1 MTARTRAR
9 PRMVWFCRFR
19 NASAPSLM
27 ALEIFCICGVPVS
40 WLMTY
45 FDNPVAT
52 SKDRML
58 IPRTATRYC
67 CPDPVDSL
75 AWSHRASA
83 HTLNG
88 IRSNPPDDNGKKTR
102 GELIRVAYENKQ
114 NQAFP
119 VRYSPFDA
127 SSPR

>member
-1 MTARTRAR
+1 
-9 PRMVWFCRFR
+9 
-19 NASAPSLM
+19 M

-45 FDNPVAT
+45 FDNPAAT

-75 AWSHRASA
+75 ACSHRAST
-83 HTLNG
+83 HESDNIQL
-88 IRSNPPDDNGKKTR
+88 NPPDENGKKLR
-102 GELIRVAYENKQ
+102 GELIRVATKTNKIKH
-114 NQAFP
+114 FL
-119 VRYSPFDA
+119 
-127 SSPR
+127 

>member
-1 MTARTRAR
+1 MTARRRAR

-19 NASAPSLM
+19 NASAPCLM

-45 FDNPVAT
+45 FDNPAAT

-75 AWSHRASA
+75 ACSHRAST
-83 HTLNG
+83 HESDNIQL
-88 IRSNPPDDNGKKTR
+88 NPPDENGKKLR
-102 GELIRVAYENKQ
+102 GELIRVATKTNKIKH
-114 NQAFP
+114 FL
-119 VRYSPFDA
+119 
-127 SSPR
+127 